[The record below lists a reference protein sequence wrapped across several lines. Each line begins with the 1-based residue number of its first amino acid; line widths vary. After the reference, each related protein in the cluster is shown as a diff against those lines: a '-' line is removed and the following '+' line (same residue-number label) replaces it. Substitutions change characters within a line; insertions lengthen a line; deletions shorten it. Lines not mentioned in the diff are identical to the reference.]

1 MKSIWAKNMSH
12 EKNVH
17 VAYLYTLKPNADTYL
32 ELAASN
38 LYRLFVDG
46 AFVGYGPARAAHG
59 YSRLDK
65 YALADWAGK
74 EIVIAVEVYSAN
86 VNSYYT
92 VFEQPFFA
100 AQIKCGENIIAQSH
114 DFTAYHL
121 HQRVQKVRR
130 FSFQRAFSEIYHM
143 ERNPAALFAGDTTGW
158 DPVDIEPVA
167 MNKLLPR
174 YVSYPKLDKL
184 PALEIAHGWISL
196 DHSVEPW
203 HDRAYSEVDNIA
215 YRGFLPCELEEDIG
229 DVSQFVYHEVEES
242 THEIIGAMSYKTYD
256 FGRTLT
262 GFFSMDITVE
272 TDTTLYIV
280 FNEVIENTSTG
291 KCVPA
296 FRDSCSNVI
305 KYTLSAGYYHLQ
317 NFEANSARF
326 ASLVVITG
334 KADIKNFAMI
344 VYENPDTAAYK
355 YDFGDPDLNRIFRA
369 AINTFAQN
377 AVDVLTDCPSRERA
391 GWLCDSYFSAR
402 TEALL
407 TGDNLVEKS
416 FLENYALC
424 HQAPCLPEGMIPMCY
439 PADHFDGI
447 YIPNWSMWY
456 ILELRKYFNRTG
468 DKRMREISKEKV
480 LGLVE
485 FFKKYENDYGLLENL
500 ESCVYVECSKC
511 NDPEYTAGVNYPSN
525 MLWASALEAAAELY
539 DLPELSEKA
548 KTMRRTIRDLAWNGS
563 FFEENAIRD
572 QDGKLVRTGHTTETG
587 QYYAFYFDVASP
599 ETDAEL
605 FEKMR
610 VVFGPKRDVEQVY
623 PQVYPSNAIVGNY
636 LRLELLLRY
645 SYKTQVLQECKD
657 FFLYMADLT
666 GTLWEYV
673 KDTASL
679 NHGFASIAAVYIEQA
694 TNENARWWL

>member
-158 DPVDIEPVA
+158 DPVDIESVA

-334 KADIKNFAMI
+334 NNITTEEHPLGVYHPHAELHHIKRENIGLIEAMGLAVLPSRLKGELAALEEAILSGADITSDPVLSKHAPWVEELKTRYSFTAENTASILREEVGQVFRQVLEHAG
-344 VYENPDTAAYK
+344 VYK
-355 YDFGDPDLNRIFRA
+355 
-369 AINTFAQN
+369 
-377 AVDVLTDCPSRERA
+377 
-391 GWLCDSYFSAR
+391 R
-402 TEALL
+402 TESGRKA
-407 TGDNLVEKS
+407 
-416 FLENYALC
+416 FLRFV
-424 HQAPCLPEGMIPMCY
+424 
-439 PADHFDGI
+439 D
-447 YIPNWSMWY
+447 
-456 ILELRKYFNRTG
+456 T
-468 DKRMREISKEKV
+468 
-480 LGLVE
+480 
-485 FFKKYENDYGLLENL
+485 
-500 ESCVYVECSKC
+500 
-511 NDPEYTAGVNYPSN
+511 
-525 MLWASALEAAAELY
+525 
-539 DLPELSEKA
+539 
-548 KTMRRTIRDLAWNGS
+548 
-563 FFEENAIRD
+563 
-572 QDGKLVRTGHTTETG
+572 
-587 QYYAFYFDVASP
+587 
-599 ETDAEL
+599 
-605 FEKMR
+605 
-610 VVFGPKRDVEQVY
+610 
-623 PQVYPSNAIVGNY
+623 
-636 LRLELLLRY
+636 
-645 SYKTQVLQECKD
+645 
-657 FFLYMADLT
+657 
-666 GTLWEYV
+666 V
-673 KDTASL
+673 KQQT
-679 NHGFASIAAVYIEQA
+679 
-694 TNENARWWL
+694 